1 MANTTRITVSAEATV
16 DCPAERAVITF
27 RRQNL
32 YDKQLDR
39 PTITGTELSRLVLD
53 AGAED
58 IKVLPAKG
66 KVSITI
72 ADLTTLGSVLANL
85 RNLGP
90 VKKPNTSFEVSDET
104 HELLV
109 AEAVAYAVE
118 QARASVEPTKRMLHA
133 ESASVVD
140 VKVRK
145 TKAVAGT
152 WNQLSSRALNASA
165 FVRVDVTFDFHGTG
179 VYDISDPLREYYDD
193 RERQAAAPDADD
205 VGSEHDAF
213 SDDLF
218 AGTAAAGRDELADS
232 VGVPYKHSESGSER
246 GVSLD
251 DEHPHG

>member
-1 MANTTRITVSAEATV
+1 MAHTTRITVSAEATV

-32 YDKQLDR
+32 YDNLYDR
-39 PTITGTELSRLVLD
+39 PTHTGSELSRLVID

-109 AEAVAYAVE
+109 AEATSYAVE

-133 ESASVVD
+133 ESVSVVE

-152 WNQLSSRALNASA
+152 WNQLSSRALHASA
-165 FVRVDVTFDFHGTG
+165 YVKVDVTFDFHGTSP
-179 VYDISDPLREYYDD
+179 YDIGDQLREYYDD
-193 RERQAAAPDADD
+193 RERLANEPERDIEA
-205 VGSEHDAF
+205 EHDAF

-218 AGTAAAGRDELADS
+218 AGTSAAARDELADS
-232 VGVPYKHSESGSER
+232 VGVTYKHTDNGSER

-251 DEHPHG
+251 ADASNG

>member
-1 MANTTRITVSAEATV
+1 MAHTTRITVSAEATV

-39 PTITGTELSRLVLD
+39 PTITGSELSRLVLD

-109 AEAVAYAVE
+109 AEAIAYAVE

-133 ESASVVD
+133 GSASVVD

-165 FVRVDVTFDFHGTG
+165 FVKVDVTFDLHEAGP
-179 VYDISDPLREYYDD
+179 YDISDQLREYYDD
-193 RERQAAAPDADD
+193 RERDVADPTDD
-205 VGSEHDAF
+205 VGVEHDAF

-218 AGTAAAGRDELADS
+218 AGTAAVARDELADS
-232 VGVPYKHSESGSER
+232 VGVPYKHAENGSER

-251 DEHPHG
+251 ADAVHG

>member
-32 YDKQLDR
+32 YDKTLDR
-39 PTITGTELSRLVLD
+39 PTITGSELSRLVLD

-72 ADLTTLGSVLANL
+72 ADLSTLGSVLANL

-90 VKKPNTSFEVSDET
+90 VKKPSTSFEVSDET

-109 AEAVAYAVE
+109 AEATAYAIE

-133 ESASVVD
+133 ETARVVD
-140 VKVRK
+140 VRVRK
-145 TKAVAGT
+145 SKAVAGT
-152 WNQLSSRALNASA
+152 WNQLSSRALHASA
-165 FVRVDVTFDFHGTG
+165 YVKVDVTFDFVGPG
-179 VYDISDPLREYYDD
+179 SLDISDQLREYYDE
-193 RERQAAAPDADD
+193 RERMLDEPEQDET
-205 VGSEHDAF
+205 VEHDPF

-218 AGTAAAGRDELADS
+218 AGTTASSRDELADS
-232 VGVPYKHSESGSER
+232 VGVPYKHTENGAER

-251 DEHPHG
+251 VDTTNA